1 MDCTCPSCASGQTQR
16 LAVIHADGMLR
27 ARGRSMQTAGSFLAA
42 PPRPMSYV
50 VPSIV
55 IFLAFL
61 MLGAIGISKL
71 PRDSWLVSSA
81 LGNTLQAVFLFVPVI
96 AWAIRAHRYNA
107 TTWRERVTEW
117 ERSFR
122 CSRCG
127 EVFRV
132 PNGRQRK
139 SEERVRKAAIER

>member
-1 MDCTCPSCASGQTQR
+1 MDCTCPSCASGQSQR
-16 LAVIHADGMLR
+16 LAVIYADGTLR

-50 VPSIV
+50 VPSMV

-61 MLGAIGISKL
+61 ILGAIGISKL
-71 PRDSWLVSSA
+71 PRNSWLVSSA
-81 LGNTLQAVFLFVPVI
+81 LGNTLQAAFVFVPVI
-96 AWAIRAHRYNA
+96 AWMIRARRYNA
-107 TTWRERVTEW
+107 ITWRKRLGQW

-127 EVFRV
+127 EVFLVSHNR
-132 PNGRQRK
+132 
-139 SEERVRKAAIER
+139 